1 MKKAPRFSR
10 SNSASA
16 AILRCGMPAP
26 LRQLS
31 RAFTMVKAEDY
42 TSLHDFYQKVASN
55 DQQQLVLAST
65 NTGKGN

>member
-1 MKKAPRFSR
+1 
-10 SNSASA
+10 
-16 AILRCGMPAP
+16 MPAP

-55 DQQQLVLAST
+55 DQQQLVLAVT
-65 NTGKGN
+65 NAGKGN